1 MNLNLKN
8 ITFIIVTFKSDKII
22 DDCLQSLPK
31 ESNKIVIENSKDINL
46 KKELEIKYDNIEVI
60 ISENNGMGASNNIGL
75 KKCSTQFAYVINPDV
90 KLRDDSIRKIIDA
103 VKLIDDFSILSP
115 ANDDLNHPNY
125 FIKGKYKNINNNII
139 SVDHLDGFS
148 LLINLKNFKDKVFFD
163 ESFFLYLENDDLCLR
178 TKKKNENIYLIKD
191 SIIEHLGA
199 SSSNQ
204 DQFKELEYS
213 RNWHW
218 MWSKFYYNNKHYGY
232 LNAIIRILK
241 NLISAIIKSFFYK
254 IIFNSYKSKIY
265 RMRLSGL
272 INSMMG
278 KKSFLR
284 PNLDD

>member
-218 MWSKFYYNNKHYGY
+218 MWSKFYYNKKHFGY
-232 LNAIIRILK
+232 SKALLSISSSFVSSILK
-241 NLISAIIKSFFYK
+241 FIFYLITLNEEKKNIYKMRISGICNSIIGKNSWYRPK
-254 IIFNSYKSKIY
+254 IKI
-265 RMRLSGL
+265 
-272 INSMMG
+272 
-278 KKSFLR
+278 
-284 PNLDD
+284 